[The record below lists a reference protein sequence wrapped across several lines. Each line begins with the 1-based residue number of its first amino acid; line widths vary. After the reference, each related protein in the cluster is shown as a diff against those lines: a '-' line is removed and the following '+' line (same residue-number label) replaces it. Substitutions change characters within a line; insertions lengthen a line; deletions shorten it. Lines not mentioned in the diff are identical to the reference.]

1 MALDDALDLIEISPN
16 AEPPVC
22 KIMDLGKYK
31 YELQKKKNEAKK
43 KQKIISIKELKF
55 RPAIEEHD
63 FEVKLKAARKFLSEG
78 DKVKITMRFR
88 GRELANPE
96 MAMEVLNRLKTE
108 TEDIAKAE
116 VEPKMEGRQ
125 MMMIL
130 VSVKPS

>member
-1 MALDDALDLIEISPN
+1 MSFIIQVVQTVVINKQLDAEI
-16 AEPPVC
+16 
-22 KIMDLGKYK
+22 
-31 YELQKKKNEAKK
+31 AKK

-96 MAMEVLNRLKTE
+96 MAMEVLNRLKAE

>member
-1 MALDDALDLIEISPN
+1 MAIDDGLDLIKFLQN
-16 AEPPVC
+16 AEPPFV
-22 KIMDLGKYK
+22 KIMNLGKYK
-31 YELQKKKNEAKK
+31 YESTKKKNEAKK

-96 MAMEVLNRLKTE
+96 IAMEVLNRLKTE

-116 VEPKMEGRQ
+116 VEPKMEGR
-125 MMMIL
+125 
-130 VSVKPS
+130 